1 MRLKPFLADQEL
13 CRHASDRVLDA
24 CKSAAGC
31 VDESNAIVKKKC
43 DAEAAKSPQQRGEC
57 PAQSTMMD
65 DIIAVLDRAP
75 SCDRAMKVFEACEYG
90 TSGDIRIGAMVLT
103 PR

>member
-43 DAEAAKSPQQRGEC
+43 DAEAAKSPQQRKEHT
-57 PAQSTMMD
+57 AQSTMMD
-65 DIIAVLDRAP
+65 DIIAVPDRAQLRP
-75 SCDRAMKVFEACEYG
+75 GHEGVRGLRIRHQRRYPHRRHG
-90 TSGDIRIGAMVLT
+90 TLATR
-103 PR
+103 

>member
-13 CRHASDRVLDA
+13 CRHASGRVLDA
-24 CKSAAGC
+24 CKSAAGR

-43 DAEAAKSPQQRGEC
+43 DAEAAKSPQQRKEHT
-57 PAQSTMMD
+57 AKSAMMD
-65 DIIAVLDRAP
+65 DIIAVLERAP
-75 SCDRAMKVFEACEYG
+75 SCDPAMKVFEACEYG

>member
-1 MRLKPFLADQEL
+1 MRLKPFVADQDL
-13 CRHASDRVLDA
+13 CRHASGRVLDA
-24 CKSAAGC
+24 CKSVAGR

-57 PAQSTMMD
+57 QPNMMD